1 MRTEH
6 TAVRRGAVMVM
17 AFTSLCASL
26 AIEADYMD
34 KEASTG
40 SVTIMTPRDGAMLPA
55 TGENELAY
63 SIKLGQGDDHFHV
76 WVDGEKGPAQRDLEG
91 RYVLP
96 KMAPGKHAII
106 VKVVDKGHVPT
117 GPQQSVFVTVE

>member
-1 MRTEH
+1 MGTQSIV
-6 TAVRRGAVMVM
+6 VRRSTVMVM
-17 AFTSLCASL
+17 ALTGLCASL
-26 AIEADYMD
+26 VVEADY
-34 KEASTG
+34 ESENASVG
-40 SVTIMTPRDGAMLPA
+40 AVTIMAPRDGAMLPA
-55 TGENELAY
+55 TGENKLAY

-76 WVDGEKGPAQRDLEG
+76 WVDGEKGPAQRDLKG
-91 RYVLP
+91 DYVLP